1 MSPGGRHGHKVRE
14 LKRRIDA
21 VLEEERERHT
31 PPPPP
36 ISSEHAAI
44 RERIERREAE
54 IEGRIG
60 RFVRAVAALDPR
72 LPEDASFQ
80 EAHRALMDLRDHPGH
95 PELVEGYIEI
105 ACDDFID
112 LWKLHEEE
120 RDLLVSLGVDPRP
133 WRW

>member
-1 MSPGGRHGHKVRE
+1 VSPGGRHGHKVRE

-80 EAHRALMDLRDHPGH
+80 EANRALMDLRDHPGH
-95 PELVEGYIEI
+95 PELAEESIEI

-120 RDLLVSLGVDPRP
+120 RDFLESQGVDPRP
-133 WRW
+133 WDR

>member
-1 MSPGGRHGHKVRE
+1 MSPGGRHGHKIRE

-21 VLEEERERHT
+21 VLEEERAAQE
-31 PPPPP
+31 PPPP
-36 ISSEHAAI
+36 ISAEHAAI

-80 EAHRALMDLRDHPGH
+80 EANRALMDLRDHPGH
-95 PELVEGYIEI
+95 PELAEESIEI
-105 ACDDFID
+105 ACGDFID

-120 RDLLVSLGVDPRP
+120 RDFLAGQGVDPRP
-133 WRW
+133 WCR

>member
-1 MSPGGRHGHKVRE
+1 MSPGGRHGHKIRE

-21 VLEEERERHT
+21 VLEEERAARE

-44 RERIERREAE
+44 RDRIERREAE
-54 IEGRIG
+54 VDARIG
-60 RFVRAVAALDPR
+60 RFVRAVAELHPR
-72 LPEDASFQ
+72 LPEDASLL

-95 PELVEGYIEI
+95 PELAEESIEI

-120 RDLLVSLGVDPRP
+120 RDLLVSRGVDPRP
-133 WRW
+133 WGW

>member
-1 MSPGGRHGHKVRE
+1 VSPGGRHGHKVRE
-14 LKRRIDA
+14 LKRRIEA

-72 LPEDASFQ
+72 LPEDASFE
-80 EAHRALMDLRDHPGH
+80 EADRVLMDLRDHPEH
-95 PELVEGYIEI
+95 PELAEESIEI

-120 RDLLVSLGVDPRP
+120 RDLLVSRGVDPRP
-133 WRW
+133 WGW

>member
-1 MSPGGRHGHKVRE
+1 VRA

-21 VLEEERERHT
+21 VLEEERERHR

-36 ISSEHAAI
+36 ICAEHAAI
-44 RERIERREAE
+44 RERIDRREAE
-54 IEGRIG
+54 IEARIG

-72 LPEDASFQ
+72 LPEYASF
-80 EAHRALMDLRDHPGH
+80 EDANRALMDLRDHPRH

-112 LWKLHEEE
+112 LLELHEEE
-120 RDLLVSLGVDPRP
+120 RDFLESQGVGPLP
-133 WRW
+133 WDR